1 MSARLSIITPTLN
14 RAHFLEEAIGSVST
28 QAQSEIE
35 HLVLDGG
42 STDGTLDLLAR
53 HPHVRVVSEP
63 DQGLYDA
70 INKGLQLAR
79 GEIVGWLNSDD
90 RLAHGALAAV
100 LAAFDDPSVEAVSG
114 TAEFFERKEGK
125 EIVIR
130 RLAGAEVR
138 ALNVRNVTLV
148 TPAINAR
155 FFRRAFCKRVGEFD
169 LRYRIAADREWL
181 LRAALLAPREVVID
195 KPVYEYQQHGD
206 SMTLDR
212 AGKNASHFRQE
223 HLEIAEEYL
232 RRNDLPP
239 GACATLR
246 AWHTRESS
254 SEVHA
259 AALRLDWRAL
269 AANARRGWRHDS
281 AWPLACLRTGLR
293 GLAERAGFR
302 QPS

>member
-14 RAHFLEEAIGSVST
+14 RAHFLEEAIGSVRA
-28 QAQSEIE
+28 QAQPGIE
-35 HLVLDGG
+35 HLILDGG
-42 STDGTLDLLAR
+42 STDGTVELLAR
-53 HPHVRVVSEP
+53 HPHLRVVSEL

-79 GEIVGWLNSDD
+79 GEVVGWLNSDD
-90 RLAHGALAAV
+90 RLAPGALAAV
-100 LAAFDDPSVEAVSG
+100 LAAFDDPAVEAVSG
-114 TAEFFERKEGK
+114 TAEFFERNEGK
-125 EIVIR
+125 EIVAR

-138 ALNVRNVTLV
+138 TLNVRNVTLV

-155 FFRRAFCKRVGEFD
+155 FFRRDFCERVGEFD

-181 LRAALLAPREVVID
+181 LRAALLAPREVVLED
-195 KPVYEYQQHGD
+195 SVYEYRQHAD

-212 AGKNASHFRQE
+212 AGHNASRFRQE
-223 HLEIAEEYL
+223 HLEIAELYL

-239 GACATLR
+239 GARETLR

-259 AALRLDWRAL
+259 AALQLDWRAL
-269 AANARRGWRHDS
+269 AANTHRGWRYDS